1 MMEISGYWRSV
12 ALRGVL
18 AMIVGVTAL
27 IWPAA
32 TLGVLVLLFGA
43 YALVDGLVMAGT
55 ALFGGA
61 SAAGRR
67 AWLLLAGV
75 AGIAAGLVTLAW
87 PGITALALLWLIAA
101 WAIVTGVMEFVA
113 AVSLRRELANK
124 WLLGLGGIVSVAF
137 GVSLAV
143 RPAQGALAVIWL
155 IGLFVTVLGTTLVAL
170 AVRLR
175 RYNRSIT
182 VTARDRSHPA
192 PA

>member
-1 MMEISGYWRSV
+1 
-12 ALRGVL
+12 
-18 AMIVGVTAL
+18 MIVGVTAL

-55 ALFGGA
+55 ALSGGA

-67 AWLLLAGV
+67 VWLLLAGLT
-75 AGIAAGLVTLAW
+75 GIAAGLVTLAW

-101 WAIVTGVMEFVA
+101 WAIITGAMELVA
-113 AVSLRRELANK
+113 AVSLRRELANE

-155 IGLFVTVLGTTLVAL
+155 IGLFVIVLGTTLVAL

-175 RYNRSIT
+175 RYNRRIT
-182 VTARDRSHPA
+182 VTARDRSRPA